1 MAFCRVDTCGGG
13 QGQEDQTVM
22 VENQEEARLVIVEN
36 QEEACC
42 AMVDS

>member
-1 MAFCRVDTCGGG
+1 MAFCREDTWGRG
-13 QGQEDQTVM
+13 QGQEDETVM
-22 VENQEEARLVIVEN
+22 VENREEARLVIVEN